1 MKTTLILG
9 MSAALL
15 LSTAAM
21 AAQTDPQSAD
31 ATVQKTTTTTTTY
44 QHIDG
49 ANAVWY
55 KQGGVVPTEYRD
67 NRYVVTHWQTE
78 HLNDPST
85 GAHWVRGDN
94 GDFLLVDDNTG
105 VISKIVQNPQ
115 H

>member
-1 MKTTLILG
+1 MKTKLILG

-21 AAQTDPQSAD
+21 AAQTDPQD
-31 ATVQKTTTTTTTY
+31 ATVQKTTTTTTTV

-85 GAHWVRGDN
+85 GSHWVRGDN
-94 GDFLLVDDNTG
+94 GDFLLVDENTG
-105 VISKIVQNPQ
+105 VITKIIQNPQ